1 MDAIIKL
8 YEGGAYRLNY
18 LGIPYTGAVKDL
30 EEIKASRRNG
40 KCLSEEERRRCMI
53 GRQQGDS
60 ICARAEY
67 HQSPSQTTGR
77 AYTTEALILFIIPFQ
92 FMSIVSLNT

>member
-40 KCLSEEERRRCMI
+40 RCLSEER
-53 GRQQGDS
+53 GSG
-60 ICARAEY
+60 
-67 HQSPSQTTGR
+67 
-77 AYTTEALILFIIPFQ
+77 
-92 FMSIVSLNT
+92 V